1 VLSIYQ
7 PILLGGKKM
16 KKSIALGML
25 ILSVLFVQIGPAL
38 ADKSAVSIEGLTKV
52 EKGTEVTLRITV
64 THSANSSSHY
74 TEWLKVSANKK
85 EIARWDYTTDK
96 RPEAAQFTKEIKIK
110 VTEDT
115 EVVAEASCNKHGSR
129 GPATHRVGV
138 K

>member
-1 VLSIYQ
+1 
-7 PILLGGKKM
+7 M

-25 ILSVLFVQIGPAL
+25 ILSVLLVQIGPAL
-38 ADKSAVSIEGLTKV
+38 ADKSAVSIEGPTKV

-64 THSANSSSHY
+64 THNANSSSHY
-74 TEWLKVSANKK
+74 TEWLKMSANKK
-85 EIARWDYTTDK
+85 EIAHWDYTTDK

-129 GPATHRVGV
+129 GPATHRIGV